1 MAKKVKAVITL
12 QLPAGKATPAPPVG
26 PALGQHGINM
36 MAFLKEYN
44 ERTAGQAG
52 MVIPAL
58 ITIFEDRS
66 FSFVTKTPPAADLIK
81 KEGGKLVK
89 ETSFAKFDESVELH
103 IRTGLDPRHADQVV
117 RGSAVLPAGTG
128 RTQRV
133 VAFAQ
138 GDKAREAE
146 AAGADVVGADEL
158 VQRIQGGWTDF
169 DVAVA
174 TPDMMGAVGRLGK
187 VLGPRGLM
195 PNPRSGT
202 VTPDIGRAIREIK
215 GGRVEFRVDRTGV
228 IHAPIGKV
236 SFEEE
241 KILQNLGA
249 LVDAIVRAKPT
260 GAKGTYLRTFHISS
274 TMGPAVELDQAGT
287 LALAST
293 ET

>member
-1 MAKKVKAVITL
+1 MPKHGKKYRAAAEKIDPL
-12 QLPAGKATPAPPVG
+12 KLYEPA
-26 PALGQHGINM
+26 
-36 MAFLKEYN
+36 
-44 ERTAGQAG
+44 
-52 MVIPAL
+52 
-58 ITIFEDRS
+58 
-66 FSFVTKTPPAADLIK
+66 
-81 KEGGKLVK
+81 EGVKLVK
-89 ETSFAKFDESVELH
+89 DAAYAKFDESVELH

-146 AAGADVVGADEL
+146 AAGADIVGADDL
-158 VQRIQGGWTDF
+158 VQRIQAGWTDF

-215 GGRVEFRVDRTGV
+215 GGRVEFRLDKTGV
-228 IHAPIGKV
+228 IHVPVGKV
-236 SFEEE
+236 SFDED
-241 KILQNLGA
+241 KLLQNLGA
-249 LVDAIVRAKPT
+249 FVDAVVRAKPS
-260 GAKGTYLRTFHISS
+260 GSKGTYLRTFNITS
-274 TMGPAVELDQAGT
+274 TMGPGISLDPATT
-287 LALAST
+287 LALASS
-293 ET
+293 ES

>member
-1 MAKKVKAVITL
+1 MAKKVKALLTL
-12 QLPAGKATPAPPVG
+12 QLPAGNSTPAPPVG

-52 MVIPAL
+52 TIIPAL
-58 ITIFEDRS
+58 ITIYEDRS

-81 KEGGKLVK
+81 KAAGVEKGSG
-89 ETSFAKFDESVELH
+89 TAGRTTTGMIARAKFDESVELH
-103 IRTGLDPRHADQVV
+103 IRTGVDPRHADQQV

-128 RTQRV
+128 RTVRV
-133 VAFAQ
+133 VAFAT

-146 AAGADVVGADEL
+146 AAGAEVVGADDL

-174 TPDMMGAVGRLGK
+174 TPDLMGLVGRLGK

-215 GGRVEFRVDRTGV
+215 GGRVEFRLDKTGV
-228 IHAPIGKV
+228 IHVPVGKV
-236 SFEEE
+236 SFTEESL
-241 KILQNLGA
+241 LQNIGA
-249 LVDAIVRAKPT
+249 LVDAVVRANP
-260 GAKGTYLRTFHISS
+260 
-274 TMGPAVELDQAGT
+274 
-287 LALAST
+287 
-293 ET
+293 

>member
-1 MAKKVKAVITL
+1 MAKQGKKYRAAAEKVDPLK
-12 QLPAGKATPAPPVG
+12 QYAPP
-26 PALGQHGINM
+26 
-36 MAFLKEYN
+36 
-44 ERTAGQAG
+44 
-52 MVIPAL
+52 
-58 ITIFEDRS
+58 
-66 FSFVTKTPPAADLIK
+66 
-81 KEGGKLVK
+81 EGVKLVK
-89 ETSFAKFDESVELH
+89 ETAFAKFDESVELH
-103 IRTGLDPRHADQVV
+103 IRTGLDPKHADQQV

-133 VAFAQ
+133 IAFAQ

-146 AAGADVVGADEL
+146 AAGAEIVGADDL

-174 TPDMMGAVGRLGK
+174 TPDMMALVGRLGK

-236 SFEEE
+236 SFDED

-249 LVDAIVRAKPT
+249 LVDAVVRAKPS
-260 GAKGTYLRTFHISS
+260 GAKGTYLRTFNLAS
-274 TMGPAVELDQAGT
+274 TMGPSVELDQAGT
-287 LALAST
+287 LALASS

>member
-1 MAKKVKAVITL
+1 MPKHGKKYRQAAEKVDPLK
-12 QLPAGKATPAPPVG
+12 QYPP
-26 PALGQHGINM
+26 
-36 MAFLKEYN
+36 
-44 ERTAGQAG
+44 
-52 MVIPAL
+52 
-58 ITIFEDRS
+58 EDG
-66 FSFVTKTPPAADLIK
+66 V
-81 KEGGKLVK
+81 KLVK
-89 ETSFAKFDESVELH
+89 ETAFTKFDSSVELH
-103 IRTGLDPRHADQVV
+103 IHTGLDPKHADQQV

-146 AAGADVVGADEL
+146 AAGAEVVGAEEL
-158 VQRIQGGWTDF
+158 VTRIQGGWTDF

-174 TPDMMGAVGRLGK
+174 TPDMMGMVGRLGR

-202 VTPDIGRAIREIK
+202 VTADIGHAIREIK

-236 SFEEE
+236 SFDED
-241 KILQNLGA
+241 KILQNLSA
-249 LVDAIVRAKPT
+249 LVDAVVRAKPT
-260 GAKGTYLRTFHISS
+260 GSKGTYLRTFNLAS
-274 TMGPAVELDQAGT
+274 TMGPSIELDNALT

-293 ET
+293 ES

>member
-1 MAKKVKAVITL
+1 MAKHGKKYRAALEKVDPLK
-12 QLPAGKATPAPPVG
+12 QYAP
-26 PALGQHGINM
+26 Q
-36 MAFLKEYN
+36 
-44 ERTAGQAG
+44 
-52 MVIPAL
+52 
-58 ITIFEDRS
+58 
-66 FSFVTKTPPAADLIK
+66 
-81 KEGGKLVK
+81 EGVKLMK
-89 ETSFAKFDESVELH
+89 DSAYAKFDESVELH

-146 AAGADVVGADEL
+146 AAGADIVGADDL
-158 VQRIQGGWTDF
+158 VQRISGGWTDF

-215 GGRVEFRVDRTGV
+215 GGRVEFRLDKTGV
-228 IHAPIGKV
+228 IHVPIGKV
-236 SFEEE
+236 SFNEDQ
-241 KILQNLGA
+241 ILQNLGA
-249 LVDAIVRAKPT
+249 LVDAVVRAKPT
-260 GAKGTYLRTFHISS
+260 GSKGTYLRTFNIAS
-274 TMGPAVELDQAGT
+274 TMGPGVSLDPATT
-287 LALAST
+287 LALAGS
-293 ET
+293 ES

>member
-1 MAKKVKAVITL
+1 MAKHGKKYRAAAAKVDPL
-12 QLPAGKATPAPPVG
+12 RQYAP
-26 PALGQHGINM
+26 
-36 MAFLKEYN
+36 E
-44 ERTAGQAG
+44 
-52 MVIPAL
+52 
-58 ITIFEDRS
+58 
-66 FSFVTKTPPAADLIK
+66 
-81 KEGGKLVK
+81 EGAKLVK
-89 ETSFAKFDESVELH
+89 DTAYAKFDETVELH
-103 IRTGLDPRHADQVV
+103 IRTGLDPRHADQIV

-158 VQRIQGGWTDF
+158 VQRIQGGWIDF

-202 VTPDIGRAIREIK
+202 VTQDIGRAIKEIK
-215 GGRVEFRVDRTGV
+215 GGRVEFRLDKTGV
-228 IHAPIGKV
+228 IHVPIGKV
-236 SFEEE
+236 SFAEDQ
-241 KILQNLGA
+241 ILQNLSA
-249 LVDAIVRAKPT
+249 LVDAVVRAKPT
-260 GAKGTYLRTFHISS
+260 GSKGQYLRTFHVAS
-274 TMGPAVELDQAGT
+274 TMGPGIELEQQGT
-287 LALAST
+287 LALASS